1 MHRIIEKAR
10 DLVHVTLE
18 SGYKG
23 RQRVRIEI
31 IAFTEKGYRL
41 GESIKERC
49 LGTERLPMDIS
60 EMPEDRKWEI
70 GLHAK
75 TRALP
80 EISDPRELKE
90 LISLWFGR
98 SIDEVSGPSDAS
110 LKEVSGAGISEVLNP
125 EENLYGKFSIDSDLS
140 PEQSSESG
148 SEQKPC
154 TGKGRE
160 KASAIIFIG
169 STGIAVRAIA
179 PFIRHKSEDPAV
191 LVIDEAGHFVISLL
205 SGHLGGANELTR
217 YISKLISAEPVITTA
232 SDVEGAFSADVF
244 AKENGFILSDFG
256 KAKEAQAK
264 VLRGEKLRIYSDI
277 SMENLLK
284 RPGIG
289 EAEMVSSKE
298 IDKADIVISYRTK
311 YLQYEEPVIRP
322 FDAIG
327 LRLTAKRVY
336 VGIGARKGVSEE
348 EVMKAYD
355 NCLKSSGIDPSAV
368 AALVSIDIKKS
379 EQGILTFSYKREIPF
394 ITYTAEE
401 LCSIDGDFAASAF
414 VQSVTGVS
422 NVCERAAAYAAS
434 RNGHEKVLV
443 HKQIYGNVTL
453 AVAVAM

>member
-1 MHRIIEKAR
+1 M
-10 DLVHVTLE
+10 
-18 SGYKG
+18 
-23 RQRVRIEI
+23 RIEI

-41 GESIKERC
+41 GESIRERC
-49 LGTERLPMDIS
+49 LRDDVPKELSGTNFDS
-60 EMPEDRKWEI
+60 TWDI

-80 EISDPRELKE
+80 EISEPRELKE

-148 SEQKPC
+148 PEQKPC

-284 RPGIG
+284 RPGIT
-289 EAEMVSSKE
+289 EAEMLSSKE
-298 IDKADIVISYRTK
+298 IDKADIVISYCTK

-322 FDAIG
+322 FNAIG
-327 LRLTAKRVY
+327 LRLTAKRIY

-348 EVMKAYD
+348 DVMKAYD
-355 NCLKSSGIDPSAV
+355 NCLKSSGIDSSAV
-368 AALVSIDIKKS
+368 AALVSIDIKKN

>member
-1 MHRIIEKAR
+1 M
-10 DLVHVTLE
+10 
-18 SGYKG
+18 
-23 RQRVRIEI
+23 RIEI

-41 GESIKERC
+41 GESIRERC
-49 LGTERLPMDIS
+49 LRDDVPKELSGTNFDS
-60 EMPEDRKWEI
+60 TWDI

-75 TRALP
+75 TKALP
-80 EISDPRELKE
+80 EISDTRELSE
-90 LISLWFGR
+90 LMALWF
-98 SIDEVSGPSDAS
+98 SGVAEFHTEIPSE
-110 LKEVSGAGISEVLNP
+110 LKA
-125 EENLYGKFSIDSDLS
+125 DSVA
-140 PEQSSESG
+140 ERKKEK
-148 SEQKPC
+148 E
-154 TGKGRE
+154 KGR
-160 KASAIIFIG
+160 ASAIIFIG
-169 STGIAVRAIA
+169 SAGIAVRAIA

-205 SGHLGGANELTR
+205 SGHLGGANELTM
-217 YISKLISAEPVITTA
+217 YISRLISAEPVITTA
-232 SDVEGAFSADVF
+232 SDIEGAFSVDVF

-256 KAKEAQAK
+256 KAKDAQAK

-311 YLQYEEPVIRP
+311 YLEYSEPVIRP
-322 FDAIG
+322 FNAIG
-327 LRLTAKRVY
+327 LRLTAKRIY

-348 EVMKAYD
+348 DVMKAYD
-355 NCLKSSGIDPSAV
+355 NCLKSSGIDASAV
-368 AALVSIDIKKS
+368 SALVSIDIKKN

-394 ITYTAEE
+394 ITYTPEE
-401 LCSIDGDFAASAF
+401 LSSIQGDFASSAF

-434 RNGHEKVLV
+434 RNGREKVLV

>member
-1 MHRIIEKAR
+1 M
-10 DLVHVTLE
+10 
-18 SGYKG
+18 
-23 RQRVRIEI
+23 RVEI
-31 IAFTEKGYRL
+31 IAFTEKGYRI

-49 LGTERLPMDIS
+49 LGKSVPGEIS
-60 EMPEDRKWEI
+60 GVSSDSVWDI

-80 EISDPRELKE
+80 EISDPRELSE
-90 LISLWFGR
+90 LMALWFGR
-98 SIDEVSGPSDAS
+98 SENEVAGSSDTASTKDVSGT
-110 LKEVSGAGISEVLNP
+110 GFSEVLKP
-125 EENLYGKFSIDSDLS
+125 EENLFGKFSIDADLS
-140 PEQSSESG
+140 LEHSSVYGTERTVDSG
-148 SEQKPC
+148 KEI
-154 TGKGRE
+154 E

-179 PFIRHKSEDPAV
+179 PFIKHKSEDPAV

-205 SGHLGGANELTR
+205 SGHLGGANELTH

-232 SDVEGAFSADVF
+232 SDIEGAFSVDVF
-244 AKENGFILSDFG
+244 AKENGFIISDFE
-256 KAKEAQAK
+256 KVKEVAAK
-264 VLRGEKLRIYSDI
+264 VLRGEKIRIYSDI
-277 SMENLLK
+277 SMDNLRK

-289 EAEMVSSKE
+289 EAEMLTSKE
-298 IDKADIVISYRTK
+298 IDKADMVISYRTK

-336 VGIGARKGVSEE
+336 VGIGARKGVSPED
-348 EVMKAYD
+348 VMKAYD
-355 NCLKSSGIDPSAV
+355 NCLKSSGIDPLSV
-368 AALVSIDIKKS
+368 AALVSIDIKKN

-394 ITYTAEE
+394 ITYTPEE
-401 LCSIDGDFAASAF
+401 LSSIDGDFAASTF

-434 RNGHEKVLV
+434 RNGSEKVIV

-453 AVAVAM
+453 AIAVAD

>member
-1 MHRIIEKAR
+1 M
-10 DLVHVTLE
+10 
-18 SGYKG
+18 
-23 RQRVRIEI
+23 RVEI

-49 LGTERLPMDIS
+49 LGAETLPRDVFGL
-60 EMPEDRKWEI
+60 PGDRTWDI

-75 TRALP
+75 TKALP
-80 EISDPRELKE
+80 ELSDPRELSE
-90 LISLWFGR
+90 LMALWFGR
-98 SIDEVSGPSDAS
+98 NINEDAEASDSEASKDVFGPGLTGE
-110 LKEVSGAGISEVLNP
+110 LKP
-125 EENLYGKFSIDSDLS
+125 DENLYGKFSIDSDFN
-140 PEQSSESG
+140 PEIGSG
-148 SEQKPC
+148 MTDDS
-154 TGKGRE
+154 GKEGE

-179 PFIRHKSEDPAV
+179 PFIKHKSEDPAV

-205 SGHLGGANELTR
+205 SGHLGGANELTLF
-217 YISKLISAEPVITTA
+217 ISKLISAEPVITTA
-232 SDVEGAFSADVF
+232 SDIEGAFSVDVF

-256 KAKEAQAK
+256 KAKEVAAK

-277 SMENLLK
+277 GMENLQK

-311 YLQYEEPVIRP
+311 LLDYEEPVLRP
-322 FDAIG
+322 FNAIG

-348 EVMKAYD
+348 DVMKAYD
-355 NCLKSSGIDPSAV
+355 NCLKSSGIEPSAV
-368 AALVSIDIKKS
+368 AALVSIDIKKN

-401 LCSIDGDFAASAF
+401 LRSVDGDFAASAF

-434 RNGHEKVLV
+434 RNGHEKVIV

-453 AVAVAM
+453 AIAVAD

>member
-1 MHRIIEKAR
+1 M
-10 DLVHVTLE
+10 
-18 SGYKG
+18 
-23 RQRVRIEI
+23 RIEI

-41 GESIKERC
+41 GESIRERC
-49 LGTERLPMDIS
+49 LRDDVPKELSGTNFDS
-60 EMPEDRKWEI
+60 TWDI

-75 TRALP
+75 TKALP
-80 EISDPRELKE
+80 EISDTRELSE
-90 LISLWFGR
+90 LMELWF
-98 SIDEVSGPSDAS
+98 SGEAEFHTEIPSE
-110 LKEVSGAGISEVLNP
+110 LKADSGAER
-125 EENLYGKFSIDSDLS
+125 EKE
-140 PEQSSESG
+140 
-148 SEQKPC
+148 
-154 TGKGRE
+154 KGR
-160 KASAIIFIG
+160 ASAIIFIG
-169 STGIAVRAIA
+169 SAGIAVRAIA

-205 SGHLGGANELTR
+205 SGHLGGANELTM

-232 SDVEGAFSADVF
+232 SDIEGAFSVDVF

-277 SMENLLK
+277 DMENLLK

-348 EVMKAYD
+348 DVIKAYD

-368 AALVSIDIKKS
+368 AALVSIDIKKN

-401 LCSIDGDFAASAF
+401 LCSIDGDFAASDF

-434 RNGHEKVLV
+434 RNGLEKVLV